1 MTHLTDNHE
10 SDLEIIL
17 ARLRKNH
24 IHCFIRHQDDRVVE
38 LQTNDKELLAFAKKN
53 NKDLK

>member
-1 MTHLTDNHE
+1 MTHLKDNNE
-10 SDLEIIL
+10 SELEIIL

-24 IHCFIRHQDDRVVE
+24 IHCFIIHHDGWVKE
-38 LQTNDKELLAFAKKN
+38 LETNDKELLAFAKKN